1 MGFSRQEC
9 WSGLP
14 FPFPGHLPDA
24 GIKPRSPTLQVNY
37 LPSEPPSK
45 PHYPCEHSNNY
56 SLDHLNKIDKTF
68 ESQLPPSYLTFLH
81 NLSVE

>member
-14 FPFPGHLPDA
+14 FPFPGDHPDPW
-24 GIKPRSPTLQVNY
+24 IKPRSPTLQANY

-45 PHYPCEHSNNY
+45 PHYPCEHYNNY

-68 ESQLPPSYLTFLH
+68 EPQLPPSYLTFLH